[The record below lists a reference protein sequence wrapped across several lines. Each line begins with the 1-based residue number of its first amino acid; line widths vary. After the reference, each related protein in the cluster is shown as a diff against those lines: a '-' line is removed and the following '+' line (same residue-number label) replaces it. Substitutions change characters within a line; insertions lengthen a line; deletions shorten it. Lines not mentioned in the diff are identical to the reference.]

1 MEDEAEPVC
10 AHQVRS
16 RGGKEGQREG
26 DGGREGESVG
36 KKGGEKRGRRE

>member
-26 DGGREGESVG
+26 DGGREGGRKVRE
-36 KKGGEKRGRRE
+36 GGR